1 MPSLKNLCLTCLALL
16 LLSACAMA
24 SSPAVDHR
32 GRLLPPETLGPTAVR
47 VLFFDQTVESRNVG
61 GDISQTYYAPNG
73 TLKQKRDGEVR
84 LGSWSVRKD
93 GRMCLAMSGE
103 KRKCRFLVKE
113 QNQYIK
119 FTVEKSGKVKT
130 LVTYLSFKP
139 GNQLGL

>member
-1 MPSLKNLCLTCLALL
+1 MFFLKWLSFTGLAL

-24 SSPAVDHR
+24 STPTVDHR
-32 GRLLPPETLGPTAVR
+32 GRPLPAGTLGPTAVR
-47 VLFFDQTVESRNVG
+47 ALFYDQTVESRNVG
-61 GDISQTYYAPNG
+61 GDISLTYYAPNG
-73 TLKQKRDGEVR
+73 TLKQKRAGEIR
-84 LGSWSVRKD
+84 LGSWSVRND

-103 KRKCRFLVKE
+103 KRKCRFLGKE

-119 FTVEKSGKVKT
+119 FTVDNSGKLKP